1 MQKSTV
7 KHNYKKLITVFLA
20 AVLLALVS
28 VALMFAFPAKD
39 AHAEG
44 NDAISPTGT
53 PDVRLSI
60 DVNGQDAY
68 YAQTL
73 RDTTGASVAAN
84 NALRLKRRMIN
95 RVAVVDSYN
104 DVHEGTDINS
114 SSYTFVPES
123 IKNDSSAFSV
133 AVDTSN
139 GSVDIYV
146 TALSVT
152 PAGYFSIQLAQSGG
166 SAPVTV
172 YFEVTVTDTF
182 VALQDANRGGW
193 SNIQTS
199 GDAKTVKVG
208 GKLDENAHEIESS
221 LDYIVTANNYSDFT
235 IDLSQHLLGRALY
248 CTGTDGKVNT
258 TTIMLNGGDSD
269 RFWGISSITNF
280 RITNVEL
287 IAGAFSGMIFTDPE
301 EHARIS
307 PTATMRLELSTNLI
321 SSYTERIYGSE
332 LSYAQRIEKFWNS
345 THELTVTVS
354 EVSNS
359 TAKYYVRIPTRFF
372 PANPQMKNINS
383 SKLSL
388 NVTSKYSYDIS
399 EDKYYDEN
407 GTAVAE
413 ADRQADA
420 GYGSIIIRPSDL
432 IEYSYPSVTYGGEMA
447 FDRNATTSSL
457 ENYYKIEMYNPEDI
471 ENDTFHPS
479 AYKVTLLANGSYNIT
494 FVVEYYT
501 LTSNFPST
509 VSVTISITGFGG
521 YSVEFASLEGKHAV
535 AYNVLTASQFASL
548 MLDGYQMT
556 GAESLNPDELT
567 VVLENNTLT
576 LTPNVARIAGQ
587 TRAQVR
593 MRFTNNKSQ
602 TVTIDSNS
610 FTIDVNAGSFFAR
623 FDDWQAWLIIAACIL
638 GGLILI
644 LLIVW
649 IFIHS
654 ISKHK
659 QDELATQAPVSS
671 YIVKLNSTIAANQA
685 QQRMA
690 ATQALSQASNQMLL
704 GAGPTNTPAASPD
717 TLQLASGIPST
728 PGSMPLDSTPRMSEP
743 MYSTPKETG
752 EDYNALIAKYI
763 SDEELLERIFTEK
776 YEPKGMVRRTFFK
789 SKDLQARELEKEKN
803 RIVERYK
810 SPMPMDEAIMSEAE
824 SAKRDRVSTP
834 SEPNTQ
840 DDYAVDDY
848 SLDFDP
854 DSPLFS
860 PDQSNDAFSE
870 EKIDIDL
877 APEESHL
884 RDVER
889 QNDILEKEIAELKAR
904 LAKVQA
910 ELDVYNGGLDELR
923 AKIAQAE
930 EDDVKYTKDIE
941 DLEFKLASAKQK
953 EKERITRDIN
963 IKEEQRARNKTE
975 LENLRRKLDGF
986 DRNSVALT
994 EILERLNAMQAQ
1006 KDAEKQDIIAEL
1018 ERARAD
1024 FDAYQQRLALVKAR
1038 QELDAKLESLTPML
1052 IAVNNS
1058 DYELRRLQNE
1068 TAAYEKEREDL
1079 KSDVAAAK
1087 TQIMGTT
1094 DFEAIGN
1101 LNMRISDANARLS
1114 EIERDI
1120 TKATKRKSEL
1130 NIEFNAQR
1138 RKANDFVEKS
1148 QIPLEEVISAEDLV
1162 IGNIELAD
1170 LKAIRERD
1178 VEEAEKVV
1186 AAAQAVYDDLA
1197 TSAGDVTM
1205 IAMEIASNIK
1215 DIEDELAA
1223 TQAELDAVNA
1233 QMEVAGDDEK
1243 LMLMVDQGD
1252 KADKVEELK
1261 ERLKQ
1266 ANVDGTKR
1274 KMEAQSEYDSKI
1286 EGARQEL
1293 DAANEE
1299 LRSACAKHDDL
1310 VNNVN
1315 PLDLITSGSGVISQ
1329 DQKKIEAE
1337 NLKKQLEKSKN
1348 EIEQARLAAQMA
1360 QMEAEQA
1367 REDAARASDEA
1378 KAEAERKAQEA
1389 IEAAEQARLEAEQ
1402 KARSEV
1408 EAAEQARLEAEA
1420 AAERAK
1426 REAEEALIAEAE
1438 AAKRKAEEE
1447 AEEAKRK
1454 AQEEIEEM
1462 RRKSE
1467 EEAEAKRLEEENK
1480 RKEEE
1485 ERQKAD
1491 NERKELIAKK
1501 VAIRKDQIIA
1511 IRENMKDI
1519 KGEEDAKKL
1528 REQLYTSQLSYDE
1541 DERGSSELMDFYNK
1555 TMDDIQHAGEIAV
1568 LKAENAK
1575 KPQRVVRKVT
1585 ERVNRIAKRKPGSA
1599 RPGARSGARSAARPG
1614 ARPGARPAARPG
1626 ARPSGAKRPT
1636 PKK

>member
-1 MQKSTV
+1 M
-7 KHNYKKLITVFLA
+7 
-20 AVLLALVS
+20 
-28 VALMFAFPAKD
+28 
-39 AHAEG
+39 
-44 NDAISPTGT
+44 
-53 PDVRLSI
+53 
-60 DVNGQDAY
+60 
-68 YAQTL
+68 
-73 RDTTGASVAAN
+73 
-84 NALRLKRRMIN
+84 
-95 RVAVVDSYN
+95 
-104 DVHEGTDINS
+104 
-114 SSYTFVPES
+114 
-123 IKNDSSAFSV
+123 
-133 AVDTSN
+133 
-139 GSVDIYV
+139 
-146 TALSVT
+146 
-152 PAGYFSIQLAQSGG
+152 
-166 SAPVTV
+166 
-172 YFEVTVTDTF
+172 
-182 VALQDANRGGW
+182 
-193 SNIQTS
+193 
-199 GDAKTVKVG
+199 
-208 GKLDENAHEIESS
+208 
-221 LDYIVTANNYSDFT
+221 
-235 IDLSQHLLGRALY
+235 
-248 CTGTDGKVNT
+248 
-258 TTIMLNGGDSD
+258 
-269 RFWGISSITNF
+269 
-280 RITNVEL
+280 
-287 IAGAFSGMIFTDPE
+287 
-301 EHARIS
+301 
-307 PTATMRLELSTNLI
+307 
-321 SSYTERIYGSE
+321 
-332 LSYAQRIEKFWNS
+332 
-345 THELTVTVS
+345 
-354 EVSNS
+354 
-359 TAKYYVRIPTRFF
+359 
-372 PANPQMKNINS
+372 
-383 SKLSL
+383 
-388 NVTSKYSYDIS
+388 
-399 EDKYYDEN
+399 
-407 GTAVAE
+407 
-413 ADRQADA
+413 
-420 GYGSIIIRPSDL
+420 
-432 IEYSYPSVTYGGEMA
+432 
-447 FDRNATTSSL
+447 
-457 ENYYKIEMYNPEDI
+457 
-471 ENDTFHPS
+471 
-479 AYKVTLLANGSYNIT
+479 
-494 FVVEYYT
+494 VEYYT

-567 VVLENNTLT
+567 VVLENNT

-1454 AQEEIEEM
+1454 AEEEAEEAKRKAEEEADAAKRKAEEEAEEAKRKAQEEIEEM